1 MVSKEKG
8 GDKMEAI
15 VLMTALINLAT
26 AILVLIKAL
35 KWAQRGQKAPEL
47 SFCLFWHF
55 TIKEV
60 NMQGLIITILL
71 LSNAVSF
78 VAILVLLK
86 KIERL
91 KKAKW
96 QAFWIVR
103 FFQTIRKAA
112 F

>member
-1 MVSKEKG
+1 MSAKG
-8 GDKMEAI
+8 A
-15 VLMTALINLAT
+15 
-26 AILVLIKAL
+26 
-35 KWAQRGQKAPEL
+35 KAPEL

-60 NMQGLIITILL
+60 NMQNIITILL

-91 KKAKW
+91 KKAK
-96 QAFWIVR
+96 
-103 FFQTIRKAA
+103 
-112 F
+112 